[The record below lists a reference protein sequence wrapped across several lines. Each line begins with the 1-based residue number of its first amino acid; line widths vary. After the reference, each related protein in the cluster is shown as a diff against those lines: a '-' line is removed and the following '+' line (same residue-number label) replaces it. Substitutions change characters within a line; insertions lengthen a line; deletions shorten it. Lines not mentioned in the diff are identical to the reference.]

1 MRVRVKVC
9 GITRLQDALAA
20 VEMGADAIGFNFV
33 AGSPRRIPADR
44 ARDIGAALPP
54 FITRVGVF
62 ANARLPSMD
71 AEARLA
77 GVDWLQLHGEESPE
91 ACASVTLRWYKALRV
106 TPDFAAEDV
115 VRYGTVAVLLD
126 AYAPGLRGGTGRT
139 FDWGVARRA
148 AAYTR
153 VIVAGG
159 LDEGNVEEAI
169 RSARPFAV
177 DVNSGVE
184 CSPGIKDRDRLASFM
199 SRVRAAAGE
208 DA

>member
-20 VEMGADAIGFNFV
+20 VELGADAIGFNFV
-33 AGSPRRIPADR
+33 AGSPRRISADR

-54 FITRVGVF
+54 FISRVGIF

-77 GVDWLQLHGEESPE
+77 GVDWLQLHGDESPE
-91 ACASVTLRWYKALRV
+91 TCAAVTLRWYKALRV
-106 TPDFAAEDV
+106 TPDFTPEDV
-115 VRYGTVAVLLD
+115 ARYGSGAVLLD
-126 AYAPGLRGGTGRT
+126 AYQPDRQGGTGQT
-139 FDWGVARRA
+139 FDWNVARRA

-153 VIVAGG
+153 VNVAGG
-159 LDEGNVEEAI
+159 RDENNVEAAI
-169 RSARPFAV
+169 RTARPFGV

-184 CSPGIKDRDRLASFM
+184 RSPGVKDRDRLAGFM
-199 SRVRAAAGE
+199 SCVRGAGE
-208 DA
+208 AI